1 MDSSMYYFADPSE
14 RWVIGSEL
22 AEWERWL
29 DEQEAKAEDKPQHEP
44 DPNYEDDF

>member
-1 MDSSMYYFADPSE
+1 MDSSMYFEADPSE
-14 RWVIGSEL
+14 RWIIGSEL

-29 DEQEAKAEDKPQHEP
+29 DEQEDKPHEP